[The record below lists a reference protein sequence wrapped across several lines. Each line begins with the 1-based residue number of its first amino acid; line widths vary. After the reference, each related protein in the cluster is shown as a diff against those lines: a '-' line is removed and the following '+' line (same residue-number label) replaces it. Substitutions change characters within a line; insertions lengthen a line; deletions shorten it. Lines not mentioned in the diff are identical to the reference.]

1 MKLRLLLLCAWSL
14 LMMPAD
20 AQKMDGLDKSPMD
33 MAYYPDNFAHD
44 RKFAP
49 KLIGDM
55 PAMVRV
61 TYSRPPKKD
70 REVFGKLVPYNQV
83 WRVGANEA
91 PEIKF
96 YQDVTIQGK
105 AVKAGT
111 YSLFTIPNA
120 NEWTIILNSDLDV
133 WGAYS
138 YNQAQDVLRVNV
150 PVKKSETV
158 IEDFSIK
165 FRKGKDKEA
174 IMMMG
179 WDTILVE
186 VPIAF

>member
-1 MKLRLLLLCAWSL
+1 MKLRLLLLCAGSL
-14 LMMPAD
+14 LMMPAH
-20 AQKMDGLDKSPMD
+20 AQKMDELDKSPMD
-33 MAYYPDNFAHD
+33 MVYYPDNFAHD

-61 TYSRPPKKD
+61 TYSRPPKKG
-70 REVFGKLVPYNQV
+70 REVFGKLIPYNEV
-83 WRVGANEA
+83 WRTGANEA
-91 PEIKF
+91 SEIKF

-111 YSLFTIPNA
+111 YSLFTVPNA
-120 NEWTIILNSDLDV
+120 NEWTIILNTDLDV

-138 YNQAQDVLRVNV
+138 YNQTKDALRVNV
-150 PVKKSETV
+150 PVKKSDAV

-165 FRKGKDKEA
+165 FKKGKDKEA
-174 IMMMG
+174 IMMLG
-179 WDTILVE
+179 WDATLVE
-186 VPIAF
+186 IPITF